1 MKIILR
7 RNFENLGNIGDAV
20 DVKGG
25 FARNYLIPHGIAY
38 AATKGNMKA
47 LEEEKKQHAYR
58 EQKEELTAQKLGSK
72 IENISV
78 TIKANVG
85 EDEKLFGSV
94 TSQSISDALQ
104 EQGLIIDKRIIELDE
119 PIKALGIYTVPVKL
133 HTKVTAK
140 LKVWVVRE

>member
-7 RNFENLGNIGDAV
+7 RNFEKLGNIGDAV
-20 DVKGG
+20 DVKDG

-58 EQKEELTAQKLGSK
+58 EHKEEINAQKLGSK

-104 EQGLIIDKRIIELDE
+104 EQGLIIDKRIIELEE